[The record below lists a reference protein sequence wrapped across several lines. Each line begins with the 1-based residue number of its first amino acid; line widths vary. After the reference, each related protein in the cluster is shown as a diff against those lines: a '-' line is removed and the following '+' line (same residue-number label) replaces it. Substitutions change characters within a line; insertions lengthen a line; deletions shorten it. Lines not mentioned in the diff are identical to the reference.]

1 MKGVYLKKI
10 AAPKKLLKINFFFFL
25 LLFGPNIFG
34 QVSNYTF
41 TQTSGTYSEISG
53 GTVLGTATSS
63 GYSTSALCDVVYSVT
78 SLPFSFNFDGTSY
91 TAFRVST
98 NGFITFGSAAPS
110 TTNYNPLSSG
120 ETYNGAVAPW
130 GGDLSG
136 FVNIG
141 GRTSQIRWQVTGSS
155 PNREVV
161 IQWKNMRPV
170 ATSIDFNVPYLSFQI
185 RLKETSNIIECVYG
199 PSGMAI
205 GTPNSNAAQQV
216 GLRGPNNT
224 FPANINNRS
233 NTTTVSINSSSAGTA
248 NNSEQ
253 RFSSVNATPGR
264 HTDGKIYRW
273 TPAAAAPAISSSV
286 ATLTSFTACSGSASS
301 TQNFAVSGANMA
313 AGITI
318 TPPVGFE
325 VSTSS
330 TFGSSVGTNA
340 SPLAI
345 GAAGTIASTTIYA
358 RLLNTASGAPSGN
371 ITLTSTNASTQNV
384 SVSGTVNSSST
395 APISI
400 SGTTTI
406 CAGSTTLAAQGG
418 SLGTGAG
425 YQWYAG
431 GCGSGTVLGTGS
443 SLTVSPT
450 SNTTYYLRIS
460 GTCNSTSCVNTTV
473 TVNSSSTAPISISG
487 TTTICSGSTTLAAQ
501 GGSLGSGAS
510 YQWYAG
516 GCGSGS
522 SLGSGSSISVS
533 PTTST
538 TYYLRISGTCN
549 TTSCVN
555 TTVAVN
561 SLSTVPSGITGTT
574 AICSG
579 NSTTLSA
586 SGGSLGAGASYQWFA
601 GGCASGSSLGSGSSL
616 SVSPTSNTSYFL
628 RISGTCNT
636 TSCVNQTVSVT
647 DAPSAGTLSG
657 NQTICPNG
665 STTFTTNGNIGGL
678 WTSSNLGVATVN
690 SNGSINGVTAGTATI
705 TYTVSGSG
713 ACNSA
718 TAVRNVNVSDITLTS
733 NTNSGDF
740 VWNGSTSNSWTNLS
754 NWSVYNGV
762 SIVNASIFPTQLDNV
777 VLPMNNT
784 CVVFQPTITANNDTI
799 KSLKIESGATFTMS
813 NSTLVVTGNWVQ
825 NGSFIPGNGNVIFK
839 GSAAQSISGVGT
851 ILFSN
856 VSINNSS
863 SAINL
868 LTPVEI
874 STSLTMVSG
883 NISTSTLNPLTLGI
897 GAAGVLNWTSGTITG
912 PFKRWFT
919 NAANTGNSTGLFPV
933 GTVSDNRWAL
943 LEYTS
948 APASAGYIS
957 AEFKAVNPLAT
968 SAGINGLP
976 LIDQYNWSINN
987 IATDGY
993 WEIIPI
999 SAVGGTYNLKL
1010 RPKAFSLSNLYDVG
1024 RIIKSPNDH
1033 STWVL
1038 NGNHGSINGS
1048 QTDFTISRIGMSGF
1062 SYFAIGYTNNAPL
1075 PVTLISFQANCIED
1089 YTSINRW
1096 STASE
1101 SNSSYFQLEKSRDGI
1116 NWQLLSV
1123 IEAAGNSTTKI
1134 DYEFFDLEK
1143 FRGVFYYRL
1152 KQFDFN
1158 GCEIT
1163 YGPISVSCRDAEN
1176 SMNVFPNPSNGD
1188 FTISSSEI
1196 GTFNII
1202 NELGQLVRTVEI
1214 TEANG
1219 NQVKVEDMPNGAYF
1233 VTGTLNGNIVTKKV
1247 IVVR

>member
-1 MKGVYLKKI
+1 MFTKI
-10 AAPKKLLKINFFFFL
+10 KIVFFFV
-25 LLFGPNIFG
+25 LFVI
-34 QVSNYTF
+34 SN
-41 TQTSGTYSEISG
+41 
-53 GTVLGTATSS
+53 
-63 GYSTSALCDVVYSVT
+63 
-78 SLPFSFNFDGTSY
+78 
-91 TAFRVST
+91 
-98 NGFITFGSAAPS
+98 
-110 TTNYNPLSSG
+110 
-120 ETYNGAVAPW
+120 
-130 GGDLSG
+130 
-136 FVNIG
+136 
-141 GRTSQIRWQVTGSS
+141 
-155 PNREVV
+155 
-161 IQWKNMRPV
+161 
-170 ATSIDFNVPYLSFQI
+170 
-185 RLKETSNIIECVYG
+185 
-199 PSGMAI
+199 
-205 GTPNSNAAQQV
+205 
-216 GLRGPNNT
+216 
-224 FPANINNRS
+224 
-233 NTTTVSINSSSAGTA
+233 
-248 NNSEQ
+248 
-253 RFSSVNATPGR
+253 
-264 HTDGKIYRW
+264 
-273 TPAAAAPAISSSV
+273 
-286 ATLTSFTACSGSASS
+286 SAS
-301 TQNFAVSGANMA
+301 FAQYS
-313 AGITI
+313 
-318 TPPVGFE
+318 
-325 VSTSS
+325 
-330 TFGSSVGTNA
+330 
-340 SPLAI
+340 LA
-345 GAAGTIASTTIYA
+345 
-358 RLLNTASGAPSGN
+358 
-371 ITLTSTNASTQNV
+371 
-384 SVSGTVNSSST
+384 
-395 APISI
+395 SI
-400 SGTTTI
+400 SGTTTFRATANGPSPANNTCNCPTGSVVVGI
-406 CAGSTTLAAQGG
+406 KGYEGSYVDKVTLKCAVLNSNGTLGSTVDLTTYNGNSTGGNTFNETLAGGSAMVGAEIRTGNDLDGLKMRGNTIVNIGNSSANSSGSAGTQQGGTGGTLYTDYAPNSMVIVGMNFKSGSTYAGGMSFNYAKINYTCTNSTAPSSISGTTAVCAGNSTTLTAQGG
-418 SLGTGAG
+418 SLGTGAS

-431 GCGSGTVLGTGS
+431 GCGSGSSLGSGS
-443 SLTVSPT
+443 SITVSPT
-450 SNTTYYLRIS
+450 STTTYYARRT
-460 GTCNSTSCVNTTV
+460 GTCNTTSCASTTV
-473 TVNSSSTAPISISG
+473 THNSASTAPTSISG
-487 TTTICSGSTTLAAQ
+487 TTTICSGSSTTLSASGGSSGGGASFQ
-501 GGSLGSGAS
+501 WYAGGCGSGSSLGSGSSITVSPTSTTTYYARRTGTCNTTSCVSTTVTVNSASTAPSSISGTTTVCAGNSTTLSASGGSLGSGSS

-574 AICSG
+574 AICNG

-647 DAPSAGTLSG
+647 TAPVAGTLSG

-678 WTSSNLGVATVN
+678 WSSSNSAVATVN
-690 SNGSINGVTAGTATI
+690 SSGSINGVTAGTATI

-713 ACNSA
+713 GCNNA
-718 TAVRNVNVSDITLTS
+718 TATRNVTVSDITLTS
-733 NTNSGDF
+733 NTSSGDF

-777 VLPMNNT
+777 VLPLNNT
-784 CVVFQPTITANNDTI
+784 CVVFQPSISATNDTI
-799 KSLKIESGATFTMS
+799 KGLKIESGATFTMS

-851 ILFSN
+851 ISFANLI
-856 VSINNSS
+856 VNNSS
-863 SAINL
+863 SGLNL

-874 STSLTMVSG
+874 STSLTMLSG
-883 NISTSTLNPLTLGI
+883 NISTSTLNSLTLGI
-897 GAAGVLNWTSGTITG
+897 GAAGILNWTSGTITG

-919 NAANTGNSTGLFPV
+919 NASNTGNSTGLFPV
-933 GTVSDNRWAL
+933 GTASENRWAL

-948 APASAGYIS
+948 APVTAGYIS
-957 AEFKAVNPLAT
+957 AEFKAIDPSTT

-976 LIDQYNWSINN
+976 LVDQYNWSINN

-1075 PVTLISFQANCIED
+1075 PVTLISFQANCIQD
-1089 YTSINRW
+1089 YTSIISW
-1096 STASE
+1096 TTASE

-1123 IEAAGNSTTKI
+1123 IEATGNSTTKI

-1143 FRGVFYYRL
+1143 FSGVFYYRL
-1152 KQFDFN
+1152 KQIDFN

-1163 YGPISVSCRDAEN
+1163 YGPISVSCSDVEN
-1176 SMNVFPNPSNGD
+1176 SMIVFPNPSNGD
-1188 FTISSSEI
+1188 FTISSSEV

-1214 TEANG
+1214 TEANN